1 MDTFS
6 QVQQEKVYGKQS
18 KKSVIIIKQSG
29 NFCVIN
35 HL

>member
-18 KKSVIIIKQSG
+18 KTSVIIIKQSG